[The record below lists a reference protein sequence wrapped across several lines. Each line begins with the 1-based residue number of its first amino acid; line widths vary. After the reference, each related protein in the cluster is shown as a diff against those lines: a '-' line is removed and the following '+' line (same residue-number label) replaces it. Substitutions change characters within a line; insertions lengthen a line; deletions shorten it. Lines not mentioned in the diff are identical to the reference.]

1 MFGSIAAW
9 LGNLIA
15 GPIVGAALEGYK
27 THVQATTT
35 QDAHA
40 RDVAVAAITAEIEAR
55 REARAILIAEQGRWW
70 TALPRPFIGMCFGI
84 YIFYAVVW
92 CVVLGMGKA
101 RQLDPEMATI
111 LGIVI
116 TALYGG
122 RTLEKITSTIASR
135 FGKK

>member
-1 MFGSIAAW
+1 MIWQW
-9 LGNLIA
+9 LGNLLA

-70 TALPRPFIGMCFGI
+70 TALPRPFIAMCFGI
-84 YIFYAVVW
+84 YIFKVVVW
-92 CVVLGMGKA
+92 DKVLGWGVT
-101 RQLDPEMATI
+101 DPLGIEMSTI
-111 LGIVI
+111 LSVVI

>member
-1 MFGSIAAW
+1 MDWIGKF

-15 GPIVGAALEGYK
+15 GPLIDGALGAYK
-27 THVQATTT
+27 AHLQASNT
-35 QDAHA
+35 QDSHA
-40 RDVAVAAITAEIEAR
+40 RDVAVKAIDGEIEAR

-70 TALPRPFIGMCFGI
+70 TALPRPFIGMCFGT

-92 CVVLGMGKA
+92 CTVLGMGKA